1 MITTT
6 QQNMILKILSSFEP
20 KGVGIFG
27 SYARGENNEQS
38 DLDIL
43 VEFGKRM
50 TLLDLVALEQELSEA
65 LDLKVDL
72 VTKNSLSP
80 LIREF
85 VEKDLKII
93 A

>member
-1 MITTT
+1 MITTI
-6 QQNMILKILSSFEP
+6 QQNKILNILSSFEP
-20 KGVGIFG
+20 KQVGVFC
-27 SYARGENNEQS
+27 SYARGENTKES

-43 VEFGKRM
+43 VEFGESL
-50 TLLDLVALEQELSEA
+50 TLLDLVGLEQELSDS
-65 LDLKVDL
+65 LGVRVDL
-72 VTKNSLSP
+72 ATKNSLSP